1 MNKIKLKFANKI
13 TNNKYKLEKKYISLI
28 NSLSFSIKEL
38 FFSFSKIL
46 KSIKSNIL
54 EQNNYIFI
62 SKCIINNLN
71 NKNYLQEKFK
81 NLFKNVEGINITNKY
96 MINSISNLEESSN
109 LFFQKSKL
117 IFKKMKQLKDSKIN
131 IIFRRNERFEEN
143 PNFSSINRKNNYL
156 FSSDENIIDHRS
168 FTSKT
173 NYIRNNSNMNQNF
186 ISLNNEYETM
196 NDYIKRSKNKKYEKN
211 NKDIIYLSKKLL
223 TGKNRKRVL
232 NHSQDEIIT
241 DISNNKLRQKN
252 LKYLISAPH
261 KKVIWSKDKD
271 KNIAKIN
278 SNLFSNIN
286 NNSISVKYSKINN
299 ISKEKKN
306 RELKNYRND
315 SILEKKNN
323 INNIIEFI
331 ENIIEYFY
339 LLKISQNNI
348 INEHNKNNQ
357 EKDLDLKIKQSLIK
371 LNYSI
376 FIINDVFIERI
387 HLKRKL
393 NFILNHNDNIEQ
405 KLKALIHEKNNRNNT
420 RNSFDNNRDQLI
432 NSKELNYIKLIK
444 KLKNDNNNLANINQK
459 IISENRILINQ
470 YSLFKNKEKEFP
482 KNLEK
487 NDLNKD
493 ITKLIKENNEYKQK
507 ITNLIKDNEQLRK
520 IIKNNNNDDKITNG
534 GYYLNNSHISNII
547 NYNTDINN
555 LAKKQNENENMKNL
569 IKENKNLKIKL
580 NKENEIVQKLTEE
593 IESLKLKSIK
603 TLDDIKEK
611 DSIIKSQ
618 NLNLENLKNELNKI
632 KNNYTELKNEMEKN
646 SINKEDEIKQLKLS
660 LEEKNEEIKKF
671 KNSEIDKTN
680 QLNEKLDYITKLENL
695 NKEFEKEKSEMKE
708 KSEQQVKEISQLES
722 IINALKEKIKILG
735 KNNDKEIININNNNF
750 NNSKVLSTPSFKS
763 QEEELEEINNFKKEN
778 ELSLNKKDK
787 NYPFI
792 KINKNAEK
800 DIIISN
806 LEKKSNNDIVNNN
819 PIQTLSSMK
828 INKLYSSNEFK
839 ILSDAYY
846 KEFKWYLMKK
856 RNSDEEIENSDS
868 YENLVWVPVINI
880 IDFEKFEYEELGSS
894 SEIANLIKKLE
905 EKENIISKIS
915 YKLEKY
921 EKQYENNI
929 KIHNFNFNDTNEE
942 KFKKDEN
949 FIFIDKYNNLLQ
961 KLNTTEI
968 NFKKIQKEN
977 FELLK
982 YKKLYLQSNDNNP
995 INKINIE
1002 NNDEKKKS
1010 ENSNT
1015 NDEIDYYKK
1024 KCEELQM
1031 LLNVLKEGIKDIL
1044 MKLVIPKKEKGEVK
1058 QILKL
1063 FEFSKEEQLII
1074 LGDKKN

>member
-1 MNKIKLKFANKI
+1 MNKIKLNFANKI

-46 KSIKSNIL
+46 KSIKANIL

-62 SKCIINNLN
+62 SKCLINDLN

-81 NLFKNVEGINITNKY
+81 NLFKNVEGINIINKY

-252 LKYLISAPH
+252 LKYLINAPH

-482 KNLEK
+482 KNIEN

-493 ITKLIKENNEYKQK
+493 ITKLTKENNEYKQK
-507 ITNLIKDNEQLRK
+507 INNLIKDNEQLRK
-520 IIKNNNNDDKITNG
+520 IVKNNNNDDKITNG

-547 NYNTDINN
+547 NYNTDI
-555 LAKKQNENENMKNL
+555 KN
-569 IKENKNLKIKL
+569 
-580 NKENEIVQKLTEE
+580 
-593 IESLKLKSIK
+593 
-603 TLDDIKEK
+603 
-611 DSIIKSQ
+611 
-618 NLNLENLKNELNKI
+618 
-632 KNNYTELKNEMEKN
+632 
-646 SINKEDEIKQLKLS
+646 
-660 LEEKNEEIKKF
+660 
-671 KNSEIDKTN
+671 
-680 QLNEKLDYITKLENL
+680 
-695 NKEFEKEKSEMKE
+695 
-708 KSEQQVKEISQLES
+708 
-722 IINALKEKIKILG
+722 
-735 KNNDKEIININNNNF
+735 
-750 NNSKVLSTPSFKS
+750 
-763 QEEELEEINNFKKEN
+763 
-778 ELSLNKKDK
+778 
-787 NYPFI
+787 
-792 KINKNAEK
+792 
-800 DIIISN
+800 
-806 LEKKSNNDIVNNN
+806 
-819 PIQTLSSMK
+819 
-828 INKLYSSNEFK
+828 
-839 ILSDAYY
+839 
-846 KEFKWYLMKK
+846 
-856 RNSDEEIENSDS
+856 
-868 YENLVWVPVINI
+868 
-880 IDFEKFEYEELGSS
+880 
-894 SEIANLIKKLE
+894 
-905 EKENIISKIS
+905 
-915 YKLEKY
+915 
-921 EKQYENNI
+921 
-929 KIHNFNFNDTNEE
+929 
-942 KFKKDEN
+942 
-949 FIFIDKYNNLLQ
+949 
-961 KLNTTEI
+961 
-968 NFKKIQKEN
+968 
-977 FELLK
+977 
-982 YKKLYLQSNDNNP
+982 
-995 INKINIE
+995 
-1002 NNDEKKKS
+1002 
-1010 ENSNT
+1010 
-1015 NDEIDYYKK
+1015 
-1024 KCEELQM
+1024 
-1031 LLNVLKEGIKDIL
+1031 
-1044 MKLVIPKKEKGEVK
+1044 
-1058 QILKL
+1058 
-1063 FEFSKEEQLII
+1063 
-1074 LGDKKN
+1074 

>member
-1 MNKIKLKFANKI
+1 MNKIKLNFANKI

-46 KSIKSNIL
+46 KSIKANIL

-81 NLFKNVEGINITNKY
+81 NLFKNVEGINIINKY

-405 KLKALIHEKNNRNNT
+405 KLKALIQEKNNRNNT

-611 DSIIKSQ
+611 DSIIKS
-618 NLNLENLKNELNKI
+618 LE
-632 KNNYTELKNEMEKN
+632 
-646 SINKEDEIKQLKLS
+646 
-660 LEEKNEEIKKF
+660 
-671 KNSEIDKTN
+671 
-680 QLNEKLDYITKLENL
+680 
-695 NKEFEKEKSEMKE
+695 
-708 KSEQQVKEISQLES
+708 
-722 IINALKEKIKILG
+722 A
-735 KNNDKEIININNNNF
+735 
-750 NNSKVLSTPSFKS
+750 
-763 QEEELEEINNFKKEN
+763 
-778 ELSLNKKDK
+778 
-787 NYPFI
+787 
-792 KINKNAEK
+792 
-800 DIIISN
+800 
-806 LEKKSNNDIVNNN
+806 
-819 PIQTLSSMK
+819 
-828 INKLYSSNEFK
+828 
-839 ILSDAYY
+839 
-846 KEFKWYLMKK
+846 
-856 RNSDEEIENSDS
+856 
-868 YENLVWVPVINI
+868 
-880 IDFEKFEYEELGSS
+880 
-894 SEIANLIKKLE
+894 
-905 EKENIISKIS
+905 
-915 YKLEKY
+915 
-921 EKQYENNI
+921 
-929 KIHNFNFNDTNEE
+929 
-942 KFKKDEN
+942 
-949 FIFIDKYNNLLQ
+949 
-961 KLNTTEI
+961 
-968 NFKKIQKEN
+968 
-977 FELLK
+977 
-982 YKKLYLQSNDNNP
+982 
-995 INKINIE
+995 
-1002 NNDEKKKS
+1002 
-1010 ENSNT
+1010 
-1015 NDEIDYYKK
+1015 
-1024 KCEELQM
+1024 
-1031 LLNVLKEGIKDIL
+1031 
-1044 MKLVIPKKEKGEVK
+1044 
-1058 QILKL
+1058 
-1063 FEFSKEEQLII
+1063 
-1074 LGDKKN
+1074 

>member
-1 MNKIKLKFANKI
+1 MNKIKLNFANKI

-71 NKNYLQEKFK
+71 NKNYLKEKFK
-81 NLFKNVEGINITNKY
+81 NLFKNVEGINIINKY

-348 INEHNKNNQ
+348 INERNKNNQ

-405 KLKALIHEKNNRNNT
+405 KLKALIQEKNNRNNT

-632 KNNYTELKNEMEKN
+632 KNNYTEFKNEMEKN

-680 QLNEKLDYITKLENL
+680 QLNEKLDYIIKLENL
-695 NKEFEKEKSEMKE
+695 NKEFEKEKNEMKE
-708 KSEQQVKEISQLES
+708 KSEQQVKKISQLES
-722 IINALKEKIKILG
+722 IINALKEKIMIRKLLIL
-735 KNNDKEIININNNNF
+735 
-750 NNSKVLSTPSFKS
+750 
-763 QEEELEEINNFKKEN
+763 
-778 ELSLNKKDK
+778 
-787 NYPFI
+787 
-792 KINKNAEK
+792 
-800 DIIISN
+800 IIIILIIAKYYQLHLLN
-806 LEKKSNNDIVNNN
+806 L
-819 PIQTLSSMK
+819 
-828 INKLYSSNEFK
+828 
-839 ILSDAYY
+839 
-846 KEFKWYLMKK
+846 
-856 RNSDEEIENSDS
+856 
-868 YENLVWVPVINI
+868 
-880 IDFEKFEYEELGSS
+880 
-894 SEIANLIKKLE
+894 
-905 EKENIISKIS
+905 
-915 YKLEKY
+915 
-921 EKQYENNI
+921 
-929 KIHNFNFNDTNEE
+929 
-942 KFKKDEN
+942 
-949 FIFIDKYNNLLQ
+949 
-961 KLNTTEI
+961 
-968 NFKKIQKEN
+968 
-977 FELLK
+977 
-982 YKKLYLQSNDNNP
+982 
-995 INKINIE
+995 
-1002 NNDEKKKS
+1002 KKK
-1010 ENSNT
+1010 N
-1015 NDEIDYYKK
+1015 
-1024 KCEELQM
+1024 
-1031 LLNVLKEGIKDIL
+1031 
-1044 MKLVIPKKEKGEVK
+1044 
-1058 QILKL
+1058 
-1063 FEFSKEEQLII
+1063 
-1074 LGDKKN
+1074 